1 MPAQWPRGNFPSLC
15 GQGGFRGKPGLR
27 VRAFRSPKFYGT
39 FSIPGVTRDSAGA
52 PLGNCVVHLF
62 ETSTDTELAQ
72 TISDGA
78 GAFTFSIGSNA
89 GFFYIVAY
97 LVGSPDVAGTTVN
110 TLVAV

>member
-39 FSIPGVTRDSAGA
+39 FSI
-52 PLGNCVVHLF
+52 
-62 ETSTDTELAQ
+62 
-72 TISDGA
+72 
-78 GAFTFSIGSNA
+78 GSNA